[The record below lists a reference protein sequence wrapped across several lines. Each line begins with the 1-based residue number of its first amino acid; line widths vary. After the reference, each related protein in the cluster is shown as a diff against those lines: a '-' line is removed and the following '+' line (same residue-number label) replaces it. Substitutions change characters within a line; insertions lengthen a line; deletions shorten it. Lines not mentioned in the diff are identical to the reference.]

1 MGEFNVQD
9 DVVEAN
15 YTGHCAF
22 SVMLSRPAPGLQLI
36 DCCDMCSIVS
46 HGASC

>member
-1 MGEFNVQD
+1 MGEFNVQ
-9 DVVEAN
+9 VVLLQAD
-15 YTGHCAF
+15 YAGHYA
-22 SVMLSRPAPGLQLI
+22 SSAMLSRPAPGLQLI